1 MGKRYK
7 LDPVRVIDVNCQFC
21 TTPGFNLPIRETFK
35 HLFFECPTT
44 GNMLEKFR
52 SKYWPNETTE
62 SVTKLILYGTRNGKK
77 IDITEH
83 LVAILFLHSIWKARC
98 QKKISFFTAENNM
111 DFWFTSI
118 VKNNRMLTNQ
128 ANASNCF
135 WCRTRWRDG
144 DGDEHGHG

>member
-1 MGKRYK
+1 MGNRYK

-35 HLFFECPTT
+35 HLFFECPTN

-77 IDITEH
+77 LTSPSTWWQFCFYILYGKQDAKKR
-83 LVAILFLHSIWKARC
+83 LVFLLLKIIW
-98 QKKISFFTAENNM
+98 IFG
-111 DFWFTSI
+111 
-118 VKNNRMLTNQ
+118 LL
-128 ANASNCF
+128 ASLKTIEC
-135 WCRTRWRDG
+135 
-144 DGDEHGHG
+144 